1 MDSDFLKKEKEF
13 LNNIVYKLY
22 KNKKPEKI
30 IFRAF
35 ILFKDVFILLHLQYA
50 HKHLLA
56 QMGEVQLIALHQI

>member
-35 ILFKDVFILLHLQYA
+35 ILFKDVFILLCGGTGNGSGRA
-50 HKHLLA
+50 
-56 QMGEVQLIALHQI
+56 GFRN